1 MSAELLL
8 VLNRSNWLEILDAK
22 LFFLFKLAEL
32 AEAGCAAAVWAAAD
46 GIVDPG
52 DSGSTC
58 KRKINLRLMDAY

>member
-1 MSAELLL
+1 M
-8 VLNRSNWLEILDAK
+8 EILDAK

-58 KRKINLRLMDAY
+58 KRKPNIRLLDVY